1 MQMEQL
7 RPHKAI
13 SPEIKAPG
21 TELSPDEF
29 TQMGFGDSDDPAG
42 AVCVC
47 MWHFPPAE
55 FTLRQTKNERINP
68 DCGYDCVSI
77 NILYN

>member
-1 MQMEQL
+1 MQIEQL
-7 RPHKAI
+7 RPHKPI
-13 SPEIKAPG
+13 SVEIKAPG

-29 TQMGFGDSDDPAG
+29 TQMGFGDSDDPARG
-42 AVCVC
+42 VCVC
-47 MWHFPPAE
+47 MWHFPAAE
-55 FTLRQTKNERINP
+55 FTLRQMKNERTNP

>member
-13 SPEIKAPG
+13 SSQIKAPG

-29 TQMGFGDSDDPAG
+29 TQMGSGDSDDPAG
-42 AVCVC
+42 GACRVHVA
-47 MWHFPPAE
+47 FSSGRIYIKTNE
-55 FTLRQTKNERINP
+55 EGKNKPRLWI
-68 DCGYDCVSI
+68 
-77 NILYN
+77 